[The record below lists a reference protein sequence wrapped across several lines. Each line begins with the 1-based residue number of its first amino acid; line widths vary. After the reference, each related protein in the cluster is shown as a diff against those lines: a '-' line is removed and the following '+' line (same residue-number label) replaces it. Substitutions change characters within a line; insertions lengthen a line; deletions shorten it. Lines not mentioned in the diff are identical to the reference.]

1 MRESGLR
8 CFVYGSSVEAPS
20 SAVYCPNHDAAPL
33 RPHQHVTDMA
43 LLEPDEDIAAIAK
56 QISDHAEAI
65 YQTWKSRGLAP
76 TEILKCHSS
85 ATAADKFGSTLRPRP
100 SQLERLVNTFVVE
113 DKAARQT
120 QQTSHTSVPVQNNSS
135 SPHGSSSPVQSKEIP
150 GSIQKV
156 AQRFEP
162 RVHPTTISRPAPANP
177 QTLDTIEVIFPEE
190 VVRRDSPA
198 PSWPLK
204 NRAARSALDEVA
216 REEERLIAAL
226 QAGTVVDERKAPHP
240 ELTAQQKQHLRQAGQ
255 PVRPFLTRGSVAERV
270 LIFEKC
276 PTEILDKRRSAPA
289 VTAWRGGAELKNR
302 AQVSSVKVRIFI
314 VKEFVVPD

>member
-8 CFVYGSSVEAPS
+8 CVPYSSGLEAS
-20 SAVYCPNHDAAPL
+20 SQANCSSDSTSSSLRGCRAAPL
-33 RPHQHVTDMA
+33 RPIQNVTDMA

-76 TEILKCHSS
+76 TEILTCHSN
-85 ATAADKFGSTLRPRP
+85 ATAADKFGSALRPRP

-113 DKAARQT
+113 DKAARQAQQVSQT
-120 QQTSHTSVPVQNNSS
+120 SVLSSATSAVVSVQQTRRTQN
-135 SPHGSSSPVQSKEIP
+135 
-150 GSIQKV
+150 SIQSV

-162 RVHPTTISRPAPANP
+162 RAHPTTISRPTPANP
-177 QTLDTIEVIFPEE
+177 QTLDTIEVIYPEE
-190 VVRRDSPA
+190 IVRRDNPA

-204 NRAARSALDEVA
+204 NRAARSSALDEVA

-240 ELTAQQKQHLRQAGQ
+240 ELTAQQKQHLRQSGQ

-289 VTAWRGGAELKNR
+289 VTAWRGGADLKNR
-302 AQVSSVKVRIFI
+302 AQVSSQFNII
-314 VKEFVVPD
+314 TE